1 MSKTMDIRNKLYQSF
16 VVDKVKNI
24 DWRKGSD
31 APLVVEFDT
40 TEVCNLACPGCI
52 SEDLV
57 CNKTSF
63 SDDRLLGLA
72 EEMWKAGVKAVI
84 LIGGGEPLAH
94 PAVGAFMEYLG
105 MHDIHIGITT
115 NGCFIDRYMD
125 IIAKYSS
132 WTRVS
137 VDAATDG
144 TFQKLRP
151 SKLGRSEF
159 DHVISNMKNLKFPS
173 WILPAFSYYL

>member
-63 SDDRLLGLA
+63 
-72 EEMWKAGVKAVI
+72 
-84 LIGGGEPLAH
+84 
-94 PAVGAFMEYLG
+94 
-105 MHDIHIGITT
+105 
-115 NGCFIDRYMD
+115 
-125 IIAKYSS
+125 
-132 WTRVS
+132 
-137 VDAATDG
+137 
-144 TFQKLRP
+144 
-151 SKLGRSEF
+151 
-159 DHVISNMKNLKFPS
+159 
-173 WILPAFSYYL
+173 